1 MTEPVTEPIPSD
13 PPPQLHE
20 TTCAIVG
27 GGPAGLMLGLLLA
40 RQGVRVTVLES
51 HPDFDRYFRGDT
63 VHPATLEVLDQLGLA
78 DELLKLPHGEMRTM
92 KFHTTSGPV
101 TLMKTGVIATKYP
114 FVAML
119 PQAHFLD
126 FVAAQAK
133 KYPAFELVLSANVQR
148 LVEENCQVRGIR
160 YRDHENNWHEVR
172 AVLTVAADGRF
183 SKIRQLAGIELIKTA
198 PPMDVLWFRL
208 PRRSTDPSEAAGY
221 IGNGRLAIL
230 LNRTDQWQVGFVIP
244 KGGYAELKASGIEVV
259 RNGLAQLVPWI
270 ADRVGELKDWQD
282 ISVLSVESSR
292 AKCWHK
298 PGLLLIGDAAHVMS
312 PVAGVGI
319 NFAIQDAVEA
329 ANQFGPLLKQG
340 TVQATIPESEL
351 ARFQRSREW
360 VTRLAQA
367 AQGKIQKIIVAPA
380 LDPNRPFRVPL
391 LLRILPHVPL
401 LRALPVRLFLFGL
414 KRLRVKE

>member
-1 MTEPVTEPIPSD
+1 MTEPVESEPA
-13 PPPQLHE
+13 PQLHE

-51 HPDFDRYFRGDT
+51 HPDFDRDFRGDT

-78 DELLKLPHGEMRTM
+78 DELLKIPHGEIHTM
-92 KFHTTSGPV
+92 MFHSPAGPV
-101 TLMKTGVIATKYP
+101 TLMKAGLVQTKFP

-119 PQAHFLD
+119 PQAQFLD

-133 KYPAFELVLSANVQR
+133 KYPSFELILTANVQR
-148 LVEENCQVRGIR
+148 LVEENGQVRGVR
-160 YRDHENNWHEVR
+160 YRDHQNNWHEVR
-172 AVLTVAADGRF
+172 AILTVAADGRF

-208 PRRSTDPSEAAGY
+208 PRRSDDPSEAAGY

-230 LNRTDQWQVGFVIP
+230 LNRSDQWQIGFVIP

-259 RNGLAQLVPWI
+259 RNAMTQLVPWL
-270 ADRVGELKDWQD
+270 ADRVGELKDWRAV
-282 ISVLSVESSR
+282 SVLSVESSR

-312 PVAGVGI
+312 PVGGVGI

-329 ANQFGPLLKQG
+329 SNQLGPLLKQG
-340 TVQATIPESEL
+340 AVPEEHLSQ
-351 ARFQRSREW
+351 FQRSREW
-360 VTRLAQA
+360 VTKLAQA
-367 AQGKIQKIIVAPA
+367 AQGQIQKKVVAAA
-380 LDPNRPFRVPL
+380 LDTNRPFRVPL
-391 LLRILPHVPL
+391 LLRVLPYLPL
-401 LRALPVRLFLFGL
+401 LRTLPVRLFLFGM
-414 KRLRVKE
+414 KRVRVNE